1 MFDRFSNEF
10 QPELEDKINTS
21 LKDLTIRSIVEKSV
35 VNSFRL
41 DGDLICIATTKGFLV
56 LNENY
61 EILKKLLYR

>member
-1 MFDRFSNEF
+1 M
-10 QPELEDKINTS
+10 
-21 LKDLTIRSIVEKSV
+21 KDATIRSIVEKSV

-41 DGDLICIATTKGFLV
+41 DGALICIATTKGFLV